1 MGNDIV
7 GIRIPNLFVL
17 LLSITVGVLA
27 VYLDNVTI
35 ATICFLIAAAYAIVI
50 LWQWRHPKD

>member
-1 MGNDIV
+1 M

-27 VYLDNVTI
+27 IYLDNVTI
-35 ATICFLIAAAYAIVI
+35 ATICFLIAAAYTIVI